1 MALPPKEKRETSV
14 RVRFEPGY
22 REIDVPRGER
32 VLVAAWR
39 AGVAL
44 KSICGGRGKCGTCVV
59 EVMNH
64 GVDASALSAPH
75 DDEIEL
81 LPEGGIDRGL
91 RLACMAHVQND
102 VVLSVPPESAAV
114 RSPPRK
120 PFTVASIPP
129 APLVSHISVDLAP
142 YCETP
147 QRPLTMR
154 IEEALAHRAGR
165 RRPARISPPV
175 LGDYSLTPGFD
186 SARQVT
192 ATLFENREIIRLNAG
207 AGAGLFGIAADIG
220 TTSLVV
226 FLCDLEVGRTLGAR
240 TAGNPQAAYGEDV
253 ISRMTHIQREPALLL
268 EMQKLLMAEL
278 NRLIGEL
285 VAEAGISSADIVDAV
300 AVGNP
305 TMQHVLLGI
314 NPEPLGRGP
323 YLPLF
328 YEGVSVSA
336 AYLDLDILRNARVH
350 VLPMVSGYIGG
361 DTLAAVLTR
370 DRDFYRGRNLL
381 VDIGTNG
388 EVVLANNGRL
398 TAVSCATGPVYEGA
412 HIQCGVRAAPGAIE
426 KVWIDEARVVRT
438 AIITDPHLRGQPRP
452 VGLCGSG
459 VISAVSTLIE
469 AGILGTDGRFVTG
482 SHPQLR
488 PQANGHGQEM
498 LLAPAKRSATG
509 RDIVLTQT
517 DVRGVQ
523 LGKAALRAG
532 TEILLEESG
541 VAELDRIYLAGTF
554 GNHLDPNDILRIG
567 MVPPVAVERINSIGN
582 AAGDGARMALFNRH
596 HRRRAAKLARD
607 MRVIELTMRPEF
619 QNLFVGCTALLP
631 GAVQPLPA

>member
-1 MALPPKEKRETSV
+1 V
-14 RVRFEPGY
+14 RVTFEPGY
-22 REIDVPRGER
+22 RAVDVPRGER
-32 VLVAAWR
+32 LLVAAWR

-44 KSICGGRGKCGTCVV
+44 KSVCGGRGKCGTCVV
-59 EVMNH
+59 EVAKSTA
-64 GVDASALSAPH
+64 GSSALSEPH
-75 DDEIEL
+75 DDELAL
-81 LPEGGIDRGL
+81 LPEGGAGRGL
-91 RLACMAHVQND
+91 RLACMAQVFDD
-102 VVLSVPPESAAV
+102 VILTVPPESEAV

-120 PFTVASIPP
+120 PYTVESVPP
-129 APLVSHISVDLAP
+129 APVVSRLTLDIAGPYEAP
-142 YCETP
+142 
-147 QRPLTMR
+147 QKPLSAR
-154 IEEALAHRAGR
+154 IEEALARNSRMRHPRV
-165 RRPARISPPV
+165 PAPV
-175 LGDYSLTPGFD
+175 LGDFSRAPAFD
-186 SARQVT
+186 TALRVT
-192 ATLFENREIIRLNAG
+192 ATLFEGREVIRLQPG
-207 AGAGLFGIAADIG
+207 AGAGLFGLAADIG
-220 TTSLVV
+220 TTSLVA
-226 FLCDLEVGRTLGAR
+226 FLCDLEVGRILGVR
-240 TAGNPQAAYGEDV
+240 TAANPQAAYGEDV
-253 ISRMTHIQREPALLL
+253 ISRMTHIQRDPALLM
-268 EMQKLLMAEL
+268 EMQKLVVAEL

-285 VAEAGISSADIVDAV
+285 ATEAGIRAEDIVDAV

-328 YEGVSVSA
+328 SESSSVRA
-336 AYLDLDILRNARVH
+336 GYVGLDILRNARLH

-388 EVVLANNGRL
+388 EVVLANDGRL

-426 KVWIDEARVVRT
+426 RVWIDDAGTVRT
-438 AIITDPHLRGQPRP
+438 GIIADPNRRGEPRP

-459 VISAVSTLIE
+459 VISAVAALTA
-469 AGILGTDGRFVTG
+469 AGVLGADGKFVAG
-482 SHPQLR
+482 SHAQLR
-488 PQANGHGQEM
+488 LQASGHGQEM
-498 LLAPAKRSATG
+498 LLVPAKRSATA
-509 RDIVLTQT
+509 RDIVLTQA
-517 DVRGVQ
+517 DVRSVQ

-532 TEILLEESG
+532 IEILLKESG
-541 VAELDRIYLAGTF
+541 VAQLDRIYLAGTF

-567 MVPPVAVERINSIGN
+567 MVPPVAVERIHSIGN

-607 MRVIELTMRPEF
+607 MRVIELTMRSEF
-619 QNLFVGCTALLP
+619 QDLFVGCTALMP